1 MCQVPHQ
8 KLSTDLRVG
17 SEEKNQSKEQSH
29 EEEARYIQIAKSC
42 FKPKNITPIDG
53 VTS

>member
-17 SEEKNQSKEQSH
+17 SEESNQSKEKSH
-29 EEEARYIQIAKSC
+29 EEEARNIQIAKSC
-42 FKPKNITPIDG
+42 LKPKKITPIDG